1 MKPIEFMPGRAALRL
16 SPVLAE
22 GDMAV
27 PLGLQVVALFL
38 QKDASENRQVQ
49 KRTIATTFIT

>member
-1 MKPIEFMPGRAALRL
+1 MPGRAALRL